1 MIAEKPSVS
10 QAIAK
15 VIGAYKSED
24 GYLSGRECLVSWCLG
39 HLAEYVSPESY
50 DTRYR
55 FWQYGDLPIIPQ
67 KWELAVSADKKEQF
81 EVLKDLLNRS
91 DLSYVVNACDAGR
104 EGELIFQR
112 VYELSGSALPVKRLW
127 VSSMEDTAIRKGFE
141 ELKEGSDY
149 ENLCQAAIS
158 RAQADWLIGM
168 NATRAFTTTYGK
180 TFKVGRVQ
188 TPTLAMLVDRQER
201 IEGFRKEAYYKVALT
216 YKGMV
221 FLSENME
228 EKAAADALAAECD
241 KKQAV
246 IRKVSREQK
255 KSSPPKLYDLT
266 SLQREANRYFG
277 YTAKK
282 TLDILQELYEEKL
295 VTYQNGQP
303 VCDGGY
309 VGNRGGAGCQSAKD
323 VSGAFRWQFQSGS
336 PCGKS
341 GQQCKGNR
349 PPCDSPY
356 QTGDGKGLENA
367 AGGEK
372 ESDVPDRTAG
382 DPGSIG

>member
-1 MIAEKPSVS
+1 MPFQRI
-10 QAIAK
+10 
-15 VIGAYKSED
+15 
-24 GYLSGRECLVSWCLG
+24 
-39 HLAEYVSPESY
+39 
-50 DTRYR
+50 
-55 FWQYGDLPIIPQ
+55 
-67 KWELAVSADKKEQF
+67 KKEQF
-81 EVLKDLLNRS
+81 EVLKGLLNRS

-112 VYELSGSALPVKRLW
+112 VYELSGSVLPVKRLW

-141 ELKEGSDY
+141 ELKDGSDY

-188 TPTLAMLVDRQER
+188 TPTLAMLVERQER
-201 IEGFRKEAYYKVALT
+201 MEGFQKEAYYKVALT
-216 YKGMV
+216 HKGMV

-228 EKAAADALAAECD
+228 DKAAADALAAECD

-295 VTYQNGQP
+295 VTYPRTDSQYVTEDMAETVAELAAGLP
-303 VCDGGY
+303 KMFPELSDGSFSQAPR
-309 VGNRGGAGCQSAKD
+309 V
-323 VSGAFRWQFQSGS
+323 
-336 PCGKS
+336 GKS

-349 PPCDSPY
+349 PPCDSPH
-356 QTGDGKGLENA
+356 QTGDGEGLENA

-372 ESDVPDRTAG
+372 EPDVPDRTAG
-382 DPGSIG
+382 DPGGIGGFPL